1 MFKHARHLLFLLRRL
16 RTYIQNYLVTSMVH
30 LAILPTHYFY
40 ISHAKDVSAANVV
53 VERSTHRLF
62 PRNVSQREKRFWSNF
77 ILLIHG
83 PPVQLGTMGLLYKHG
98 ARMASMTHGFYVCTY
113 VLCYSLPRRPSAK
126 ILLTLSFN
134 PTPTHPI
141 CPNVARRWRNFGKCH
156 HCQLG

>member
-113 VLCYSLPRRPSAK
+113 FATPSQDAHRPRFCSLCHSTPHSLIPSVQMWPEGGGISVNA
-126 ILLTLSFN
+126 IIAS
-134 PTPTHPI
+134 
-141 CPNVARRWRNFGKCH
+141 
-156 HCQLG
+156 